1 MPKGR
6 RRTGGLPHLCAQ
18 VRARPNERYNRR
30 LFGLWHNLAC
40 VCQCKL
46 IAKPSRAAFARLQGA
61 LTCPL
66 LKAKERSTEQGE
78 ARLRAIGIAVIVV
91 SFLAV
96 VFMVLNYQRN
106 MNQIDQILGTT
117 ADTR

>member
-1 MPKGR
+1 M
-6 RRTGGLPHLCAQ
+6 
-18 VRARPNERYNRR
+18 
-30 LFGLWHNLAC
+30 
-40 VCQCKL
+40 
-46 IAKPSRAAFARLQGA
+46 
-61 LTCPL
+61 
-66 LKAKERSTEQGE
+66 
-78 ARLRAIGIAVIVV
+78 RAIGIAVIVV